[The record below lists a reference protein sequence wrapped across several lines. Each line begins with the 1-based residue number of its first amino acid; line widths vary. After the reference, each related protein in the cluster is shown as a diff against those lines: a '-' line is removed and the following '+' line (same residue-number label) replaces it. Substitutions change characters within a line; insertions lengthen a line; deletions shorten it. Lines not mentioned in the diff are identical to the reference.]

1 MAPVKL
7 RGRAKVL
14 PAALKAQHG
23 LPSPHLLDF
32 VPQPSIALLCSSH
45 AAVPQVPQ
53 LPSRHTASALAGP
66 LAGNSL
72 PLETFPGCSITSLIL
87 WSQMSPPLR
96 NPL

>member
-1 MAPVKL
+1 MAPMKL

-14 PAALKAQHG
+14 PVALKARHG

-32 VPQPSIALLCSSH
+32 VPQPSIALLLCSSH
-45 AAVPQVPQ
+45 AAIPQVPQ
-53 LPSRHTASALAGP
+53 LHSHHIAFALAGP
-66 LAGNSL
+66 PGNSL
-72 PLETFPGCSITSLIL
+72 PLETFPGCFITSLVL